1 MKLYIPFLEYLQQ
14 LSPFLFHASG
24 KWNLQSPFRNQ
35 EHCPQHD
42 MLLVNQ
48 TSNYRY
54 TCNSI
59 NNKLKNYNYNEFKL
73 PRIQFTG
80 IHRFFFN
87 LD

>member
-42 MLLVNQ
+42 ILLVNQ
-48 TSNYRY
+48 TSNYR
-54 TCNSI
+54 
-59 NNKLKNYNYNEFKL
+59 
-73 PRIQFTG
+73 
-80 IHRFFFN
+80 
-87 LD
+87 